1 MGSWLSWSHH
11 MVIKVMNVLISYPN
25 NQTRGR
31 MNFDR
36 SFFLLQVAGGIKGV
50 DILFAEPMICVSG
63 VHGTLCP
70 PMPLLHT
77 LSLWHVFICNFVGSR
92 DKVKS
97 PNNTL

>member
-1 MGSWLSWSHH
+1 MMGSWLNWSHH

-70 PMPLLHT
+70 SHASVAHSLSGTCLFVILLVHE
-77 LSLWHVFICNFVGSR
+77 I
-92 DKVKS
+92 K
-97 PNNTL
+97 

>member
-1 MGSWLSWSHH
+1 MMGSWLSWSHH

-70 PMPLLHT
+70 SHASVAHSLSGTCLFVILLVHE
-77 LSLWHVFICNFVGSR
+77 I
-92 DKVKS
+92 K
-97 PNNTL
+97 